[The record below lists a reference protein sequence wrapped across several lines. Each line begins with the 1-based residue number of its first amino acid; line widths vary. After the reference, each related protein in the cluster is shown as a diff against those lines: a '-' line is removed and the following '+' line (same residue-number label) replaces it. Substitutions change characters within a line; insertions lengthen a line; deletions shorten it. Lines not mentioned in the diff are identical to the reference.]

1 MNGPNLQLLGRRK
14 VEVYGVVPLP
24 EIEAR
29 LRAVASELGVEIGFL
44 QSNHEGVLVDAI
56 AQALADGVDGL
67 VINPAAYTHTSV
79 AIPDALRAVNI
90 PTVEVHISDVSKRED
105 FRHVSYVTPV
115 AVKTIIGHG
124 FDGYREAIEFLRNG
138 E

>member
-1 MNGPNLQLLGRRK
+1 MKVLVLNGPNLQLLGRRK

-56 AQALADGVDGL
+56 AQALADGV
-67 VINPAAYTHTSV
+67 VSPE
-79 AIPDALRAVNI
+79 RCCQR
-90 PTVEVHISDVSKRED
+90 SKR
-105 FRHVSYVTPV
+105 
-115 AVKTIIGHG
+115 
-124 FDGYREAIEFLRNG
+124 IEVYRNG
-138 E
+138 ELVDRLVGNMPKANIAQKLDSLL